1 MSAQLVYPFGVRHRR
16 SRPSLWAARAQ
27 AALTAWRDRFVAPL
41 GQEGDCAF
49 VVGCGNSGT
58 TLVASRLGTHPL
70 VRLIPAETNLF
81 EPRRPLAR
89 ARARF
94 LHETAA
100 ARAEGKALVVEK
112 TPKHVHALARIRR
125 LLPGARFVGLVR
137 NPLDTCLSLKLRT
150 KGRDWGGLDYAI
162 ERWLIDTGAVA
173 DLRGDPR
180 ALVLRYEDLTSAPE
194 RELRRLAA
202 FLDLPWHRSMLD
214 ATNSAYA
221 SIRQRTATMR
231 LRADQV
237 RQPIRP
243 NSGKWRS
250 GLTPDEIATVR
261 ERTAALWA
269 RLGGGPDGASYL
281 AEGPVNQG

>member
-1 MSAQLVYPFGVRHRR
+1 MDFKLTDQQRRMIATVRDLVEAEFKPNARKYMDGTFPWPNMKKLAEIGVLGMSVPEEYGGLGGGPF
-16 SRPSLWAARAQ
+16 
-27 AALTAWRDRFVAPL
+27 DVA
-41 GQEGDCAF
+41 
-49 VVGCGNSGT
+49 VVM
-58 TLVASRLGTHPL
+58 
-70 VRLIPAETNLF
+70 EEF
-81 EPRRPLAR
+81 
-89 ARARF
+89 
-94 LHETAA
+94 
-100 ARAEGKALVVEK
+100 GKALVVEK

-214 ATNSAYA
+214 ATDSAYA